1 MRIDHLTLDLSG
13 VPAHLARPFAAALER
28 ELAAIVPAQDPA
40 GRIARLNLPPV
51 TARPGDTAETL
62 ARTTAAAIGAA
73 LAGVRP

>member
-28 ELAAIVPAQDPA
+28 QLAGIVPSGDPG
-40 GRIARLNLPPV
+40 GRIARLDLPPV
-51 TARPGDTAETL
+51 TARPGDTAESL

-73 LAGVRP
+73 LSGIRP